1 MLLVSKNGF
10 CMILNKQELAVL
22 NVFRK
27 NLNKLMSIAEIQKI
41 SKKASKAYVF
51 NTLKKLESIGLIERK
66 MVGTSSAFK
75 AKSGSGTIKY
85 FSLLDMEDFDKSN
98 ISGKTVQKLA
108 AEFNPLKMPYCLMIF
123 GSYAKGKAGEKSDID
138 IAILVG
144 GDKER
149 KAFSASAESVALRE
163 ILPIHIEIITTDE
176 FFGMLLAKEANLG
189 KEIVYNHIIVSGNDI
204 YYQLVD
210 EAYKHG
216 FSC

>member
-1 MLLVSKNGF
+1 
-10 CMILNKQELAVL
+10 MILNKQELAVL
-22 NVFRK
+22 NAFRK
-27 NLNKLMSIAEIQKI
+27 NLNKSLSIADIQKI

-51 NTLKKLESIGLIERK
+51 NTLKKLESNGLIERK
-66 MVGTSSAFK
+66 MVGTSSAYK

-85 FSLLDMEDFDKSN
+85 FSLLDMEDFEKSG
-98 ISGKTVQKLA
+98 IPKKVVLKLA
-108 AEFNPLKMPYCLMIF
+108 AELNALKIPYCLLIF
-123 GSYAKGKAGEKSDID
+123 GSHAKGKAGEKSDID

-149 KAFSASAESVALRE
+149 KAFSAAAESVAMRE
-163 ILPIHIEIITTDE
+163 IVPMHIEVITTDE
-176 FFGMLLAKEANLG
+176 FFGMLLAKEANVG